1 MIPNLEQTLIEK
13 IHVLPLEKQAKV
25 LEFVEEIEVK
35 VETNGHSNGEESE
48 AMKQK
53 ARLERLMKLS
63 GMGESGFTDTSER
76 VDEILAEGINKREG
90 WSLP

>member
-13 IHVLPLEKQAKV
+13 IHVLPPEKQAKV
-25 LEFVEEIEVK
+25 LEYIQEIEV
-35 VETNGHSNGEESE
+35 EGSINEADDEEI
-48 AMKQK
+48 KQK
-53 ARLERLMKLS
+53 QRLERLMKLS
-63 GMGESGFTDTSER
+63 GMGNSGYTDTSEK